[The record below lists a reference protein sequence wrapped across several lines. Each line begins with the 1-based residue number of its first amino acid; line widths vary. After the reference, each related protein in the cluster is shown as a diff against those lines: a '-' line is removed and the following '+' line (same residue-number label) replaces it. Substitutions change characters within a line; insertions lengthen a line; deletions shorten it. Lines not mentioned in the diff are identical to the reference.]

1 MDVILDK
8 LWGVF
13 VGLGWWMLN
22 RLTAK
27 IDAIESK
34 FSTKADSDAVQN
46 LDKRVDVLSY
56 ENVGRKEYKQDVQL
70 LHSRLNDKQDIIKTI
85 RVVKDK

>member
-1 MDVILDK
+1 VDAIFDK

-27 IDAIESK
+27 IDALEANKAESNMVK
-34 FSTKADSDAVQN
+34 D
-46 LDKRVDVLSY
+46 LDKRVDALSY
-56 ENVGRKEYKQDVQL
+56 ENVGRKEYKADIGL
-70 LHSRLNDKQDIIKTI
+70 LHGRINNKQDIIKTI
-85 RVVKDK
+85 RLAKDK

>member
-1 MDVILDK
+1 M
-8 LWGVF
+8 
-13 VGLGWWMLN
+13 GLGWWMLN

-34 FSTKADSDAVQN
+34 FSTKADNDADQD
-46 LDKRVDVLSY
+46 LDKRVDALSY
-56 ENVGRKEYKQDVQL
+56 ENVGRKEYKADVGL
-70 LHSRLNDKQDIIKTI
+70 LHSRLNDKQDIIKTV